1 MSFNA
6 ESLFNKIQAQEQA
19 APSGSTSTFNN
30 LILKP
35 KVNCSYSLR
44 LIWLKPFGTCT
55 REYPMINQ
63 YIHHYWDDKAVGSK
77 DQVVYCP
84 TSQYIKGDTR
94 DGFDSCPICEKC
106 SELYKQSKEGSS
118 SAKELYKKFR
128 RTLRGYVPVYVVNGP
143 EDVIGKVMIL
153 QYGKQFKEFFD
164 RKIFGKMPK
173 VVGENAEQ
181 PQPISADEIIGLD
194 AFLYS
199 RNDGTIALEGYN
211 FNVQVTSKR
220 MVIEGRQIDMP
231 QYTMDFSRKPT
242 SVGTFGDEY
251 ITADVMDNLNAK
263 IRFDE
268 DFFNVSTTADL
279 TKFKLKYIDVTEAV
293 EEIAEEESVEAAPE
307 IAMNPFKN
315 NVSVMN
321 EEAPVKKVEIEST
334 PVTVSA
340 ADDDDIDVDALLE
353 KL

>member
-6 ESLFNKIQAQEQA
+6 ENLFTKIQEREQSNGTV
-19 APSGSTSTFNN
+19 SGSFNN

-35 KVNCSYSLR
+35 KVGCSYSLR
-44 LIWLKPFGTCT
+44 LLWLKPIGNCT

-63 YIHHYWDDKAVGSK
+63 YIHHYWDDNAVGSK

-84 TSQYIKGDTR
+84 TSQYIKGETR
-94 DGFDSCPICEKC
+94 DAFDSCPICAKC
-106 SELYKQSKEGSS
+106 SELYKMSKEGST
-118 SAKELYKKFR
+118 SAQDLYKKFR

-153 QYGKQFKEFFD
+153 QYGKSFKEFFD

-173 VVGENAEQ
+173 VIGEGEQ

-199 RNDGTIALEGYN
+199 RNDGTVASEGYN
-211 FNVQVTSKR
+211 FNIQVTSKR
-220 MVIEGRQIDMP
+220 MIINGRSIDMP
-231 QYTMDFSRKPT
+231 QYTMDFSRKVSKIFDFEGEPLT
-242 SVGTFGDEY
+242 EEL
-251 ITADVMDNLNAK
+251 MDNLNNK

-268 DFFNVSTTADL
+268 DFFNVSTSADL

-293 EEIAEEESVEAAPE
+293 EEEQPVEAVVEAEPE
-307 IAMNPFKN
+307 TTMNPFKKHITET
-315 NVSVMN
+315 V
-321 EEAPVKKVEIEST
+321 EEKPVVKVEANT
-334 PVTVSA
+334 SA
-340 ADDDDIDVDALLE
+340 DDDIDVDALIDGL
-353 KL
+353 